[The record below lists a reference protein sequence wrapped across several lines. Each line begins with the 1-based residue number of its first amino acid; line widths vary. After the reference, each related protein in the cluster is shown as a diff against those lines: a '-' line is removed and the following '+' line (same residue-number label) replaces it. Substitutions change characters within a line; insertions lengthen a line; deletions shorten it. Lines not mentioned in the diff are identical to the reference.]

1 MKKLVV
7 FLKKIVFSFLLLYGL
22 NITLSRMGVLI
33 PINFINFLITYFL
46 GPFGI
51 LSLIIIKIF
60 II

>member
-33 PINFINFLITYFL
+33 PINFINILITYFL